1 MDNLLDVS
9 QTQTYLQKIYEMII
23 EYAPKFLLAIIV
35 LLIGLRIIKFFAGLL
50 RKNLKKKEVD
60 PTLAPFAVNL
70 LDWTLKIMLVISV
83 AAMLGVETTSFI
95 AVLGAMGLAVGLAL
109 QGTLSNFAGGVLLM
123 VFKPYRV
130 NDLIEAQGRIG
141 VVREIQIFNTIL
153 ASPENKMVIIPN
165 GAIMNGEIVNFT
177 ILGKIRVDL
186 TVGIAY
192 EADIEAAK
200 KVLILVMTNHPLVL
214 GDPAP
219 FVGVS
224 ELGDSSVNLA
234 VRPHCEPKDYWTVY
248 FDILEQSKL
257 TLDKN
262 NITIPFPQVDV
273 HMKNGG

>member
-1 MDNLLDVS
+1 MEDVIDVS
-9 QTQTYLQKIYEMII
+9 KTQVYLEKISEMVI
-23 EYAPKFLLAIIV
+23 EYAPKFLLAILV
-35 LLIGLRIIKFFAGLL
+35 LIIGLRIVKFLSGIL
-50 RKNLKKKEVD
+50 RRNLKKKEVD

-109 QGTLSNFAGGVLLM
+109 QGTLSNFSGGVLLM
-123 VFKPYRV
+123 IFKPYRV
-130 NDLIEAQGRIG
+130 GDLIETQGQIG
-141 VVREIQIFNTIL
+141 VVKEIQIFNTIL

-165 GAIMNGEIVNFT
+165 GPIMNGKIVNFT

-192 EADIEAAK
+192 EADILKAK
-200 KVLILVMTNHPLVL
+200 EVLILEMTNHPLVL

-234 VRPHCEPKDYWTVY
+234 VRPHCDPKDYWTVY
-248 FDILEQSKL
+248 FDILEKSKL
-257 TLDKN
+257 ALDKN
-262 NITIPFPQVDV
+262 KITIPFPQVDV
-273 HMKNGG
+273 HMKSGN

>member
-1 MDNLLDVS
+1 MEEVIDVS
-9 QTQTYLQKIYEMII
+9 KTQMYLEKISGMMI
-23 EYAPKFLLAIIV
+23 EYAPKFLLAIFVLIV
-35 LLIGLRIIKFFAGLL
+35 GLRIIKFLAGILK
-50 RKNLKKKEVD
+50 RNLKKRDVD

-95 AVLGAMGLAVGLAL
+95 AVLGAMGLAVGLAM
-109 QGTLSNFAGGVLLM
+109 QGTLSNFSGGVLLM

-130 NDLIEAQGRIG
+130 NDLIETQDQIG
-141 VVREIQIFNTIL
+141 VVKEIQIFNTIL
-153 ASPENKMVIIPN
+153 ASPQNKMVIIPN
-165 GAIMNGEIVNFT
+165 GPIMNGKIINYT

-186 TVGIAY
+186 TVGISY
-192 EADIEAAK
+192 GADIEKAK
-200 KVLILVMTNHPLVL
+200 KVLTLLMTNHPLVL
-214 GDPAP
+214 GEPAP

-224 ELGDSSVNLA
+224 ELADSSVNLA
-234 VRPHCEPKDYWTVY
+234 VRPYCEPKDYWAVY

-273 HMKNGG
+273 HMKNEN

>member
-1 MDNLLDVS
+1 MV
-9 QTQTYLQKIYEMII
+9 I

-35 LLIGLRIIKFFAGLL
+35 LLIGLRIIKIISNLL
-50 RKNLKKKEVD
+50 KKNLKKKEVD

-109 QGTLSNFAGGVLLM
+109 QGTLGNFAGGVLIM

-130 NDLIEAQGRIG
+130 NDLIETQGQIG
-141 VVREIQIFNTIL
+141 VVKEIQIFNTIL
-153 ASPENKMVIIPN
+153 TSPQNKMVIIPN
-165 GAIMNGEIVNFT
+165 GAIMNGEIVNYT

-186 TVGIAY
+186 TVGISY
-192 EADIEAAK
+192 EADIEKAK
-200 KVLILVMTNHPLVL
+200 KVLLLVMSNHELVL
-214 GDPAP
+214 GEPAP

-234 VRPHCEPKDYWTVY
+234 VRPFCDPKDYWTVY

-257 TLDKN
+257 ALDKD

-273 HMKNGG
+273 HMKNSAS

>member
-1 MDNLLDVS
+1 MQDIIDVS
-9 QTQTYLQKIYEMII
+9 QTQTYLQKFSEMVI

-35 LLIGLRIIKFFAGLL
+35 LFIGLRIIKFITGLV

-109 QGTLSNFAGGVLLM
+109 QGTLGNFSGGVLIM

-130 NDLIEAQGRIG
+130 DDLIEAQGQIG
-141 VVREIQIFNTIL
+141 VVKEIQIFNTIL
-153 ASPENKMVIIPN
+153 TSPQNKMIIIPN
-165 GAIMNGEIVNFT
+165 GAIMNGEIINFT

-186 TVGIAY
+186 TVGISY
-192 EADIEAAK
+192 DSDIEKAK
-200 KVLILVMTNHPLVL
+200 KILQLEMTNHPLVL

-224 ELGDSSVNLA
+224 ELADSSVNLA
-234 VRPHCEPKDYWTVY
+234 VRPYCDPKDYWTVY
-248 FDILEQSKL
+248 FEVLEQCKL
-257 TLDKN
+257 ALDKN
-262 NITIPFPQVDV
+262 DVTIPFPQVDV
-273 HMKNGG
+273 HMKGNE